1 MLRAQGDDDA
11 DDNLSG
17 WICFVNLSSASF
29 EDKSENDENVMC
41 PDHNVGD
48 LHEDDPVAQEV
59 YNEDN
64 ESSDFNKPFGI
75 TNDALL
81 DIADFS

>member
-1 MLRAQGDDDA
+1 
-11 DDNLSG
+11 
-17 WICFVNLSSASF
+17 
-29 EDKSENDENVMC
+29 MC

-59 YNEDN
+59 YNEDD

-81 DIADFS
+81 DIADFSQSTVAFDFEVHCFTIKLVC